1 MGRFSVLPAKPPP
14 LCILGFRPPT
24 PVTFSFPAPFNPLL
38 PLAGSFDQVLP
49 ISHPYGAIFGFACQT
64 APPLCISGF
73 RPPRLATC
81 SSPTPY
87 NPLLPLAGGFDQVL
101 PILHPYGAI
110 FSFACQT
117 APPCAS
123 WASGPPALQPVPL
136 SHPTTPCYH

>member
-1 MGRFSVLPAKPPP
+1 MGRFSVLPATPPP
-14 LCILGFRPPT
+14 PVHLGLQAPQPCNLFFSRTLQPPATISWEFRPGPT
-24 PVTFSFPAPFNPLL
+24 DIAPVWGDFRFCL
-38 PLAGSFDQVLP
+38 PNR
-49 ISHPYGAIFGFACQT
+49 
-64 APPLCISGF
+64 PPLCISGF

-81 SSPTPY
+81 SSPAPY

-101 PILHPYGAI
+101 PISHLYGGI

-136 SHPTTPCYH
+136 SHPTTPC